1 MGVLALTKKHLDN
14 SKGVPLNMRT
24 RTTITGLLLV
34 AVTAALWNIQQSLLA
49 FAAEDEDNNL
59 LHVRKESITT
69 DIFELVSGIFA
80 AILCVLS
87 LRAYTKLKIK
97 AMLFVSAAFGIFAA
111 RTIAIETR
119 DLYVGGGES
128 PALETILSFMFL
140 MALVLFFIAIV
151 QRERIKPKPPQP
163 DI

>member
-1 MGVLALTKKHLDN
+1 MTKKYLDS
-14 SKGVPLNMRT
+14 SKGDALKMGT
-24 RTTITGLLLV
+24 SITITGVFLL
-34 AVTAALWNIQQSLLA
+34 AVAALLNIQQSSLA

-59 LHVRKESITT
+59 LHVRKQNTTT

-128 PALETILSFMFL
+128 PALESILSFMFL

>member
-34 AVTAALWNIQQSLLA
+34 AVAAALWNIQQSALA
-49 FAAEDEDNNL
+49 FAAGEDDNV

-69 DIFELVSGIFA
+69 DILELVSGIFA
-80 AILCVLS
+80 AVLFVLS
-87 LRAYTKLKIK
+87 IRAYTKLKIK
-97 AMLFVSAAFGIFAA
+97 GMLFVSAAFGIFAA

-128 PALETILSFMFL
+128 PALESILSFMLL

>member
-1 MGVLALTKKHLDN
+1 
-14 SKGVPLNMRT
+14 MRT
-24 RTTITGLLLV
+24 SITITGVFLL
-34 AVTAALWNIQQSLLA
+34 AVAALLNIQQSSLA
-49 FAAEDEDNNL
+49 FAAEEDEDNNL
-59 LHVRKESITT
+59 LHVRKQSTTT
-69 DIFELVSGIFA
+69 DIFELVSGILA

-87 LRAYTKLKIK
+87 LRAYTNLKIK

-128 PALETILSFMFL
+128 PALDSILSFMFL

>member
-1 MGVLALTKKHLDN
+1 LTKKHLDN

-34 AVTAALWNIQQSLLA
+34 AVAAALWNIQQSALA
-49 FAAEDEDNNL
+49 FAAGEDDDNV
-59 LHVRKESITT
+59 LHVRKESKTT
-69 DIFELVSGIFA
+69 DIFELVSGILA

-87 LRAYTKLKIK
+87 LRAYTNLKIK

-128 PALETILSFMFL
+128 PALDSILSFMFL